1 MFIVYLQDY
10 SLSIS
15 YFNFKIKKALLF
27 DFFFKVDVD
36 SQQMPSNDNI
46 SYLRSYP

>member
-15 YFNFKIKKALLF
+15 YFNLKIKKALLF
-27 DFFFKVDVD
+27 DFFLKLMSTAYRYDVKARD
-36 SQQMPSNDNI
+36 VALQNQI
-46 SYLRSYP
+46 